1 MRTRSFSCMALSL
14 KLLFVFIA
22 IEPSVARGLW
32 NCNDLYV
39 KYTGRT
45 EDKLRKA
52 KADTKRRLLYPYDDG
67 IYLLTHLESGHSW
80 IAGKFEAAQV
90 KELEAK
96 AEELGDGVRGGGR
109 FNIVVGHN
117 LTGVPE
123 SQKRRLDLALLQTQ
137 RRNNGAVFQLL
148 TDISCFPADSAQEG
162 GELSITQR
170 AMVSAAPG
178 LILRFFGVDGPLD
191 LTEDIVPFR
200 TCNKEDGQ
208 LSFVGLSVG
217 ELQRASEMEW
227 DDMSVGVHID
237 TEIVDAEPASPRLG
251 EATPRQCVIQICT
264 SMLDVKV
271 NDASLFASAPRRLL
285 QNIGEKMALAAYKGT
300 LYAAALWGEQK
311 KEGRKLQQVF
321 LTLPSQEPVREEL
334 EWMAR
339 ALKASK
345 DLIVEHGLDV
355 TLVIPDSSV
364 SRWLPAIIDDLQE
377 LVTDTRGKCEAIG
390 TSEPVGTRS
399 PQRGSRGTR

>member
-14 KLLFVFIA
+14 ELFFVFIA
-22 IEPSVARGLW
+22 IEPSVAKGLW
-32 NCNDLYV
+32 DCNDLYV

-45 EDKLRKA
+45 EEKLRKA
-52 KADTKRRLLYPYDDG
+52 KAETKRRLLFPYDDG
-67 IYLLTHLESGHSW
+67 IYLLTHLETGHSW
-80 IAGKFEAAQV
+80 IAGKFEAAPV

-96 AEELGDGVRGGGR
+96 AEEIGGESMGGGR
-109 FNIVVGHN
+109 FNIVVSHD
-117 LTGVPE
+117 LAGVAE
-123 SQKRRLDLALLQTQ
+123 SQKRRLDMALLQTQ

-148 TDISCFPADSAQEG
+148 TDTSCFPVESAEEEE
-162 GELSITQR
+162 ELSITQR
-170 AMVSAAPG
+170 AMTSAAPG
-178 LILRFFGVDGPLD
+178 LILRFFGVEGPID
-191 LTEDIVPFR
+191 LTENIAQFR
-200 TCNKEDGQ
+200 KCNKDSGQ
-208 LSFVGLSVG
+208 LSFESLTVG

-227 DDMSVGVHID
+227 DDMSLGVHID
-237 TEIVDAEPASPRLG
+237 TEIVDAEPTSPRLG
-251 EATPRQCVIQICT
+251 EAPPRQCVIQVCT

-271 NDASLFASAPRRLL
+271 NDASRFGSAPRRHL

-300 LYAAALWGEQK
+300 LCAAALWGEQK

-321 LTLPSQEPVREEL
+321 LTLPSDEPVREEL

-345 DLIVEHGLDV
+345 DFIVAYGLDV

-364 SRWLPAIIDDLQE
+364 SRWLPAIIEDLQK
-377 LVTDTRGKCEAIG
+377 LVTDTRGKYEVIG
-390 TSEPVGTRS
+390 TSEPAGTRS